1 METGIYKIGLINNSG
16 KSLYARVEN
25 RNCRKQLFFNLHPG
39 KISYVVRDTEQAY
52 VTFSADSPFDKT
64 SKTFQVSNNANY
76 LIDSEINLSPV
87 GNGKAMLSDKHFDEL
102 TKYEEDLALRNS
114 LLITEIWGIE
124 FPQGEEPVD
133 AILVRMQKKAFGTLR
148 KELLYP
154 ITTPGVQ
161 PSRFMREPGE
171 FKLEIFLSMYSRHKG
186 LVYKIESGK
195 RYKLN
200 YQKQL
205 VNLETNS
212 VLEPLKEKFFSDTI
226 NDEML
231 NIDYNNP
238 EQFKNIVYF
247 ENQIPVFADGENF
260 SDHYFPPEERIVSS
274 RDANGN
280 HVKSHFNLMDV
291 FNDGDFDEI
300 NNQKTEFDGLVTKC
314 PDLINFMRPAEIY
327 EGEYYLFRNGI
338 EPGDVK
344 QGSVGDC
351 WAISAIAAL
360 ATRPELIMNI
370 FQTKQKNP
378 KGFYELF
385 YYDANGN
392 KKLMFVDDHML
403 CFDGKPHFSKS
414 DDREIWAM
422 LMEKS
427 LAKYEG
433 GYSNLVGGLLENALK
448 FWTGKKCTT
457 YKQENFNENWYYL
470 HNAIKSKFIVCAG
483 TLNKQGKTDQD
494 ELNGIYYGH
503 AYSILDVKHYTE
515 SGHDLKMV
523 LLRNP
528 WGNKEWQGDY
538 SDDSLLWNDEL
549 KKFFN
554 YHLVTTDNGIFWMK
568 FEDFSKYFGSFT
580 ICECAEV

>member
-1 METGIYKIGLINNSG
+1 
-16 KSLYARVEN
+16 
-25 RNCRKQLFFNLHPG
+25 LHPG

-300 NNQKTEFDGLVTKC
+300 NNQKNEFDGLVTKC